1 LNDAARQPAFPPSPA
16 SDPHLRTFLETI
28 PQIVWTANAAGWIE
42 WYNSRWHEYTGQT
55 PAEAAGWGW
64 QAAHHPDDFPKV
76 MERWP
81 HSVATGETFE
91 MEFRLRRRDG
101 AFRWMLTRVV
111 PLRDEAGNVVR
122 WYGSNTDIDDQK
134 RQIERAA
141 RIARTMR
148 EAFVP
153 ERLPER
159 DDLYFDAVYLP
170 ADRDALVGGDWY
182 DAVTLPDGR
191 ILISCGEVAGDGL
204 EAAILAGS
212 FRLRITATGLED
224 PEPARLLSRV
234 NRIAMLQDR
243 STATAVVGLFDPR
256 ERTLRYALAGHPPP
270 VFAAADG
277 SARIAEHG
285 GPPIGASHEAAWR
298 TTSVDVEPGAVVVF
312 YTDGLV
318 ACARARDV
326 AAAERALADAHGV
339 PSGARFLHPGPVAF
353 PIALAPGEI
362 AAATIRWTD
371 GNVFGSTSARR
382 IVAASLALTLGRD
395 TLATPL
401 LATVWGRQ
409 AVTFDQERFTTA
421 LPPLGPPSQAVVG
434 TFLGEGPAG
443 STYLFGRDQPARR
456 LLLTHAPG
464 GALRFSFDGVG
475 AALST
480 GSIQGS
486 LTLRDARA
494 VYDDARNDCDLSLS
508 FFYPQLVVTQRGTC
522 GFGNGVTAAGHYQRI

>member
-1 LNDAARQPAFPPSPA
+1 ML
-16 SDPHLRTFLETI
+16 
-28 PQIVWTANAAGWIE
+28 
-42 WYNSRWHEYTGQT
+42 
-55 PAEAAGWGW
+55 
-64 QAAHHPDDFPKV
+64 
-76 MERWP
+76 
-81 HSVATGETFE
+81 
-91 MEFRLRRRDG
+91 RLRVEAGTGRFTGMSHDG
-101 AFRWMLTRVV
+101 AIVV
-111 PLRDEAGNVVR
+111 LRNVGATICEISV
-122 WYGSNTDIDDQK
+122 
-134 RQIERAA
+134 
-141 RIARTMR
+141 
-148 EAFVP
+148 
-153 ERLPER
+153 LP
-159 DDLYFDAVYLP
+159 DLSM
-170 ADRDALVGGDWY
+170 RDARGG
-182 DAVTLPDGR
+182 VL
-191 ILISCGEVAGDGL
+191 
-204 EAAILAGS
+204 
-212 FRLRITATGLED
+212 
-224 PEPARLLSRV
+224 
-234 NRIAMLQDR
+234 
-243 STATAVVGLFDPR
+243 
-256 ERTLRYALAGHPPP
+256 
-270 VFAAADG
+270 
-277 SARIAEHG
+277 
-285 GPPIGASHEAAWR
+285 
-298 TTSVDVEPGAVVVF
+298 
-312 YTDGLV
+312 
-318 ACARARDV
+318 
-326 AAAERALADAHGV
+326 AHGV